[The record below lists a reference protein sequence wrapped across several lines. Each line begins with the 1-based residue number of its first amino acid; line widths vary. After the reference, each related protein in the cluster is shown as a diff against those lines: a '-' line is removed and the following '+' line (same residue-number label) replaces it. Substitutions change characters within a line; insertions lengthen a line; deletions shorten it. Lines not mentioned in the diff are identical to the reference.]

1 MTRHARSASV
11 LFGVAGIIWLLDRL
25 TKLWVEH
32 ALAGRPP
39 ISVIPGVLE
48 LRFTTNP
55 GGAFSLGQSAPWIFV
70 GASILVSVAIVVTA
84 FRHTNVATSIALGLI
99 LGGALGNL
107 TDRIVRGPRFSGHV
121 VDFVDFQ
128 VWPVFNLAD
137 AAIVVGAVV
146 LALSS
151 FAVSHDPEPTRDAG

>member
-1 MTRHARSASV
+1 M
-11 LFGVAGIIWLLDRL
+11 
-25 TKLWVEH
+25 
-32 ALAGRPP
+32 
-39 ISVIPGVLE
+39 
-48 LRFTTNP
+48 
-55 GGAFSLGQSAPWIFV
+55 
-70 GASILVSVAIVVTA
+70 SVAIVATA
-84 FRHTNVATSIALGLI
+84 FRHTSLSTSIALGLI

-128 VWPVFNLAD
+128 VWPVFNVAD

-151 FAVSHDPEPTRDAG
+151 FATSARSRADARCRLRRSSVNRAAWTWCSPG

>member
-1 MTRHARSASV
+1 MKSV
-11 LFGVAGIIWLLDRL
+11 IWL
-25 TKLWVEH
+25 V
-32 ALAGRPP
+32 ALSSGT
-39 ISVIPGVLE
+39 SGGVL
-48 LRFTTNP
+48 
-55 GGAFSLGQSAPWIFV
+55 AP
-70 GASILVSVAIVVTA
+70 LM
-84 FRHTNVATSIALGLI
+84 I

>member
-1 MTRHARSASV
+1 M
-11 LFGVAGIIWLLDRL
+11 
-25 TKLWVEH
+25 
-32 ALAGRPP
+32 
-39 ISVIPGVLE
+39 
-48 LRFTTNP
+48 
-55 GGAFSLGQSAPWIFV
+55 
-70 GASILVSVAIVVTA
+70 
-84 FRHTNVATSIALGLI
+84 
-99 LGGALGNL
+99 
-107 TDRIVRGPRFSGHV
+107 